1 MAPSCCLIFN
11 LHYIG
16 GGGGGAQESMVFSQ
30 KKAILTKDTIK
41 DGVFT
46 HLIKMNCN

>member
-11 LHYIG
+11 LHYMG
-16 GGGGGAQESMVFSQ
+16 ETQERMVFSQ
-30 KKAILTKDTIK
+30 KKAVLTKDTIK

-46 HLIKMNCN
+46 RLIKNEL

>member
-11 LHYIG
+11 LHYMG
-16 GGGGGAQESMVFSQ
+16 ETQESMGFSQ
-30 KKAILTKDTIK
+30 EKATLTKDTIK

-46 HLIKMNCN
+46 CLIKMNCN